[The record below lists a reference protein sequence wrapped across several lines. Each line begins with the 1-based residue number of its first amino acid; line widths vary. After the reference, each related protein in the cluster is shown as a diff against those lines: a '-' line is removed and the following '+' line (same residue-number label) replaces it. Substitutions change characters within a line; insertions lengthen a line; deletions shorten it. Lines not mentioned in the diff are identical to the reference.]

1 MTERSFVDTNVL
13 VYRFD
18 HGEPAKRA
26 VAKRLLD
33 NAVPGS
39 LVISTQVLQ
48 EFYVVTTR
56 KLARPLRPDQASEA
70 VEHLSALPVVG
81 ADADFVRSGID
92 LSQTTGLSLWDA
104 LIVQAAAEARC
115 DRILSEDLQD
125 GTTIQGVRVDNPF
138 RDA

>member
-1 MTERSFVDTNVL
+1 MNERSFVDTSVL

-33 NAVPGS
+33 KALPGS
-39 LVISTQVLQ
+39 LAISTQVLQ

-70 VEHLSALPVVG
+70 VQHLSALPVVG
-81 ADADFVRSGID
+81 TDADFVRSGID
-92 LSQTTGLSLWDA
+92 LSRTTGLSLWDA
-104 LIVQAAAEARC
+104 FIVQAAAEARC

-125 GTTIQGVRVDNPF
+125 GTTIQGVRVANPF